1 MDIERNGN
9 CLSLSLEKDLTAAT
23 VKELKDQILS
33 SLDEDVIMVVVNLKN
48 VEMIDSTGIS
58 LLISLQNTLKKNSG
72 ELSLEN
78 SSEDIAHMFK
88 LMRLDKHFNV
98 STR

>member
-1 MDIERNGN
+1 MEIERNGN
-9 CLSLSLEKDLTAAT
+9 CLSLILDQDLTAAV
-23 VKELKDQILS
+23 VKALKDQILS
-33 SLDEDVIMVVVNLKN
+33 SLDDDVIMVIVDLKN

-78 SSEDIAHMFK
+78 TSEDVAHMFQ

-98 STR
+98 SKR